1 VCSSLVEDSLCFVGD
16 GGLKGFLVGNYGLWG
31 KVVHK
36 CLDERVQR
44 LCGRGFLVVLMGV
57 CNGFVGV
64 GCVIFLTERY
74 YCFVVTVV

>member
-1 VCSSLVEDSLCFVGD
+1 MACG
-16 GGLKGFLVGNYGLWG
+16 G

-57 CNGFVGV
+57 CNGFVGL